1 MEILVES
8 QNTGLYFET
17 TTRFFLVITI
27 EEAGGGG
34 GASCVSS
41 ALKPV
46 SASPVEDAGPNANL
60 GVPGATCSEVELMS
74 RCRSPDWRAAAQGV
88 QSISSTPALVG
99 PQALLLPR
107 HPLC

>member
-1 MEILVES
+1 MES

-74 RCRSPDWRAAAQGV
+74 RRNPVPKLAPRFRRLIREARTGGQECRASRPH
-88 QSISSTPALVG
+88 L
-99 PQALLLPR
+99 
-107 HPLC
+107 H